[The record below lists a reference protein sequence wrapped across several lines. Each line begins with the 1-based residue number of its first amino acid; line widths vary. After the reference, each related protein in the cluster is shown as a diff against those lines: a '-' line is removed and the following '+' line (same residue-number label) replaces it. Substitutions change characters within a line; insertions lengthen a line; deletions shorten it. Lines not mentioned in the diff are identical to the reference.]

1 MAQNYGAEKY
11 DRILDSV
18 KKILI
23 LDIALSAVMSL
34 ILYFTGPYAVSLFM
48 KEPNPEIMRIS
59 KRYILAIAQCYSLVA
74 VLFVLRNSLQGLGFT
89 YSNMIAGAGELAGR
103 ISVAFIFSRIIGLNA
118 IFYAPPA
125 AWLLADIPLAVIFI
139 IQSRKMKQKLKKQP
153 TEYVQAVKSD

>member
-1 MAQNYGAEKY
+1 
-11 DRILDSV
+11 
-18 KKILI
+18 
-23 LDIALSAVMSL
+23 
-34 ILYFTGPYAVSLFM
+34 M
-48 KEPNPEIMRIS
+48 KELNPEIMQIS

-103 ISVAFIFSRIIGLNA
+103 ISVAFVFSRIIGLTA

-139 IQSRKMKQKLKKQP
+139 IQSHKMKQKMKELPEKQQGTP
-153 TEYVQAVKSD
+153 APAVKAD